1 MYIIVRDN
9 SDHEL
14 YLFVKEPLPLNFTP
28 KQLDYM
34 LHWEIKNFGLFFKK
48 EVSQKKGIGRNRA
61 SLSFFRKNKKL

>member
-48 EVSQKKGIGRNRA
+48 KWVR
-61 SLSFFRKNKKL
+61 RKE

>member
-1 MYIIVRDN
+1 MYIKVRDN

-14 YLFVKEPLPLNFTP
+14 DLFVKEPLPLNFTP

-48 EVSQKKGIGRNRA
+48 KWVR
-61 SLSFFRKNKKL
+61 RKE